1 MPKDI
6 LCLVDGS
13 ADCVDFLKQ
22 SLELA
27 RKWDAH
33 IVAAVLCPSPVVEMV
48 TPGGMPI
55 LDFGDVQR
63 RFDKLAAENRDRVAG
78 VVAASSV
85 PAEIRTI
92 TGDYAFLPDEA
103 GLWARYADL
112 TLVGPP
118 SAYCS
123 PPQRR
128 LLAEA
133 VIFRSGRPLLLLP
146 EFPITPVWSK
156 VTVAWNATREA
167 NRALHDALP
176 FLTPGAEIDVLVLD
190 PKSTPQHHG
199 EEPGAD
205 IARHLARLGFR
216 ATVRTESSA
225 GEPIGQALAYCGA
238 GTDLLI
244 MGAYSHSRA
253 RETILGGA
261 TRTLLN
267 GATMPILM
275 GH

>member
-6 LCLVDGS
+6 LALVDGS
-13 ADCVDFLKQ
+13 VDCVPFLKRA
-22 SLELA
+22 LDLA
-27 RKWDAH
+27 ASWDSH

-55 LDFGDVQR
+55 LDFGDIQR
-63 RFDKLAAENRDRVAG
+63 RFDALAAENRDRVAA
-78 VVAASSV
+78 VVAQSGV
-85 PAEIRTI
+85 PAEIRSI

-118 SAYCS
+118 SAYCA
-123 PPQRR
+123 PPQRQ

-133 VIFRSGRPLLLLP
+133 VIFRSGRPLLLVP
-146 EFPITPVWSK
+146 ETPVAPVWRK
-156 VTVAWNATREA
+156 VAVAWNATREA

-176 FLTPGAEIDVLVLD
+176 FLAPNAEIEVLVLD
-190 PKSTPQHHG
+190 PKSSSQQHG
-199 EEPGAD
+199 EDPGVD
-205 IARHLARLGFR
+205 IARHLARLGHR
-216 ATVRTESSA
+216 ATVRTATSD
-225 GEPIGQALAYCGA
+225 GKPIGKAIADAAAGA
-238 GTDLLI
+238 DLLV

-267 GATMPILM
+267 GCAVPILM